1 MQSNQFDF
9 ALHEVY
15 SNSYCLRTPPSHNS
29 GMSLRNT
36 LWLNIAKFMA
46 RDGIATTTELARRTG
61 IPQPT
66 LHKFEKGTHRS
77 ISLDHIEKLARYFAT
92 DPARLFDTNLP
103 DLSSARQL
111 EALAVMEQLS
121 APYQDAYVAMGLAL
135 VKSDPAAAQPLDSK
149 KNRREICKNS
159 EDGVNERVA
168 AGLYL
173 AYSRDTGPS
182 QRSRVPQQQTG
193 RLSLPPSTGDTK
205 KDQR

>member
-15 SNSYCLRTPPSHNS
+15 SNSYCLRNPPSHNL

-77 ISLDHIEKLARYFAT
+77 ISLEHIEKLARYFGT
-92 DPARLFDTNLP
+92 DPARLFETNIPELP
-103 DLSSARQL
+103 LQ
-111 EALAVMEQLS
+111 EKPQWLAAMEQLPPDYQRAAAATIATLLQS
-121 APYQDAYVAMGLAL
+121 AGQNT
-135 VKSDPAAAQPLDSK
+135 DPATPKK
-149 KNRREICKNS
+149 KN
-159 EDGVNERVA
+159 A
-168 AGLYL
+168 
-173 AYSRDTGPS
+173 
-182 QRSRVPQQQTG
+182 
-193 RLSLPPSTGDTK
+193 
-205 KDQR
+205 